1 MLNIKFK
8 IDKNILARLVIS
20 KNYMPKEFANYLWDK
35 YRLSYVV
42 LQRNYKLEQIDNN
55 IIKELQNQKFFK
67 DYCDEAE
74 QNLKR
79 IQTNWLKNS
88 EKINKFLTNIFKKD
102 FLLDMTAI
110 IVFPRLNVGENIVN
124 NQFVWGHLEGVKDEA
139 YDLTYLVHE
148 SLHSYFKRSLLTHTI
163 IENISD
169 IELAKYLK
177 HSEQGYE
184 CHNYT
189 KNLHLQ
195 IFPFWNLYLGKTKV
209 EIEKEQKINN
219 INYNIDDFQK
229 FESKVKD
236 LNIDEF
242 INFIETIDI
251 EKIVKSRCFY
261 YLEIK
266 DKK

>member
-102 FLLDMTAI
+102 FLLDMTIVGDAI
-110 IVFPRLNVGENIVN
+110 DFVCNPKRINYEILGNSDEFLHAHIFPRYLWEEERVKRPVWLYPRNNWTDLDKQFFNIKDGE
-124 NQFVWGHLEGVKDEA
+124 L
-139 YDLTYLVHE
+139 LR
-148 SLHSYFKRSLLTHTI
+148 KRI
-163 IENISD
+163 
-169 IELAKYLK
+169 K
-177 HSEQGYE
+177 
-184 CHNYT
+184 
-189 KNLHLQ
+189 
-195 IFPFWNLYLGKTKV
+195 
-209 EIEKEQKINN
+209 
-219 INYNIDDFQK
+219 
-229 FESKVKD
+229 
-236 LNIDEF
+236 
-242 INFIETIDI
+242 
-251 EKIVKSRCFY
+251 EKIE
-261 YLEIK
+261 EIMNEVYK
-266 DKK
+266 